1 MGILQLAIK
10 NLGRRKTRTI
20 LTVLGVVVAI
30 SFTVGLLSVSEGF
43 MITFEDSIRRRGADI
58 YVLPK
63 GVMTVPVPGT
73 AHITFPE
80 DYVNQISTYENVD
93 VAVPIMEVAVFLE
106 ETVPLIVH
114 GIPPLSFELVEPY
127 ANVEEG
133 RLLKEEDEYAILLGY
148 APCQRQNLDVNE
160 TINLMG
166 RNFTVVGVLKRL
178 GGFEDG
184 LARVPLKTLQE
195 VYGREG
201 LVNFALIKVKDINRV
216 DKTTSMIEENFPEL
230 SALTVEELVAQTN
243 ELLGIARAIHLSVA
257 SVSLLIGILFVF
269 CTMLMAISERVHEIG
284 ILRAIGASRTYIFKL
299 IVVESMIISI
309 IGGAIGCVGGFAL
322 SKVINFGL
330 AELVGVTF
338 IETVVSPRL
347 IIAGII
353 IALFVGGFAGLYP
366 AWKASKQNIL
376 EALRYE

>member
-1 MGILQLAIK
+1 
-10 NLGRRKTRTI
+10 
-20 LTVLGVVVAI
+20 
-30 SFTVGLLSVSEGF
+30 
-43 MITFEDSIRRRGADI
+43 
-58 YVLPK
+58 
-63 GVMTVPVPGT
+63 MTVPVPGT

-80 DYVNQISTYENVD
+80 EYVNQISTYENVD

-133 RLLKEEDEYAILLGY
+133 RLLKEEDKYAILLGY
-148 APCQRQNLDVNE
+148 ALAKDKNLDVNE

>member
-1 MGILQLAIK
+1 
-10 NLGRRKTRTI
+10 
-20 LTVLGVVVAI
+20 
-30 SFTVGLLSVSEGF
+30 
-43 MITFEDSIRRRGADI
+43 
-58 YVLPK
+58 
-63 GVMTVPVPGT
+63 VPGT

-80 DYVNQISTYENVD
+80 EYVNQISTYENVE
-93 VAVPIMEVAVFLE
+93 VAVPVMEVAIFYG

-127 ANVEEG
+127 ADVEEG
-133 RLLKEEDEYAILLGY
+133 RLLREEDEWAMLLGY
-148 APCQRQNLDVNE
+148 ALAKDKNLDVNE
-160 TINLMG
+160 IINIAG
-166 RNFTVVGVLKRL
+166 RNFTVVGILKRT
-178 GGFEDG
+178 GGFEDS
-184 LARVPLKTLQE
+184 LARVPLKKLQE

-201 LVNFALIKVKDINRV
+201 LVNFALIKVKDINNI
-216 DKTTSMIEENFPEL
+216 DQTTKMIENEFPEL

-269 CTMLMAISERVHEIG
+269 CTMLMAVSERVHEIG
-284 ILRAIGASRTYIFKL
+284 ILRAIGAARIYIFKL
-299 IVVESMIISI
+299 IVIESIIISL

-322 SKVINFGL
+322 SKVINFAL
-330 AELVGVTF
+330 VELIGVAF
-338 IETVVSPRL
+338 IETIVSPRL
-347 IIAGII
+347 IIAGLI

>member
-1 MGILQLAIK
+1 
-10 NLGRRKTRTI
+10 
-20 LTVLGVVVAI
+20 
-30 SFTVGLLSVSEGF
+30 
-43 MITFEDSIRRRGADI
+43 
-58 YVLPK
+58 
-63 GVMTVPVPGT
+63 
-73 AHITFPE
+73 
-80 DYVNQISTYENVD
+80 
-93 VAVPIMEVAVFLE
+93 
-106 ETVPLIVH
+106 
-114 GIPPLSFELVEPY
+114 
-127 ANVEEG
+127 
-133 RLLKEEDEYAILLGY
+133 
-148 APCQRQNLDVNE
+148 
-160 TINLMG
+160 MG